1 MNPAAVTESDHC
13 IGPNDAPLTL
23 IEYGDY
29 ECPFCVKAFPV
40 LEKIR
45 ARFGDR
51 VRLVYRHVPR
61 SRAQSFAKQAAEAAE
76 FAASHGRFWEMHQAL
91 FTNPD
96 WREVEQLVS
105 AARSIGLDPEAC
117 RKALT
122 ERTFAERV
130 REITVESVRAGI
142 IGTPTLFINGVRYE
156 DRMEEEPLT
165 RAIEAALSKR

>member
-1 MNPAAVTESDHC
+1 VNPAAVTESDHC

-45 ARFGDR
+45 EQFGNK

-61 SRAQSFAKQAAEAAE
+61 SRGQSFAKQAAEAAE

-91 FTNPD
+91 FSNPD
-96 WREVEQLVS
+96 WREVEQLI
-105 AARSIGLDPEAC
+105 AAAKSIGLDPEAC
-117 RKALT
+117 RKALAD
-122 ERTFAERV
+122 RTFAERV

-165 RAIEAALSKR
+165 RAIEAALAKR